1 MVPRGVTCVSL
12 RDGTDWALRSDTTA
26 VKNVDVLTSLNFT
39 TGVVALPLI
48 LALKRQK
55 QVDLC
60 EAIVTPKIIMLGD

>member
-1 MVPRGVTCVSL
+1 MSL
-12 RDGTDWALRSDTTA
+12 RDGTDWALQSDTTA

-39 TGVVALPLI
+39 TGIVALPLI

-60 EAIVTPKIIMLGD
+60 EALVTPKIINYVGGLRWLRAY